1 MEACMH
7 VCAWLFHALCFALFY
22 EAVHTKLLKL
32 CACISR
38 PMLRYLY
45 CVKVTGILT
54 YTVFMNYPKKSHFMT
69 LRFVKINEIFWNF
82 FIHCDIQ
89 GGILSFSISFAKL
102 SFWKENIQ
110 IFSTLFA
117 PVRVN
122 QFWQNRYYLFIISWW
137 HSVLIPPLYV
147 KLL

>member
-1 MEACMH
+1 MH

-54 YTVFMNYPKKSHFMT
+54 YTVFMNYPQNSHFMS
-69 LRFVKINEIFWNF
+69 LRFVNINEIFWKKI
-82 FIHCDIQ
+82 IHCDIQ
-89 GGILSFSISFAKL
+89 GVILSFSISFANSLFEK
-102 SFWKENIQ
+102 KTIQ
-110 IFSTLFA
+110 HFS
-117 PVRVN
+117 
-122 QFWQNRYYLFIISWW
+122 
-137 HSVLIPPLYV
+137 
-147 KLL
+147 LLLE